1 MELSK
6 TSVAIWGTG
15 GRAIPAHG
23 STPCSAMACSSCA
36 QHAAVRPAQGPTA
49 HTNIKCYFFQV
60 IKGGFT
66 LINKNAFP
74 FKKHGYGGT
83 IIPSTSLMLSQH
95 FDKQPPHL
103 CILKERAQLS
113 SRRTQARCWPAETW
127 LPSSWHGGPSSP
139 LVPCSGWPCSP
150 RRCTSAHTAARGCV
164 LLCLPWAADSSRA
177 SAQPCWVLREFHK
190 RFGQGVCGIVSK
202 CRTKRIERIICC
214 QNVLTDI

>member
-74 FKKHGYGGT
+74 FKKHSYGGT

-113 SRRTQARCWPAETW
+113 SRRTQARCCLQRLHCHQADMVVPAV
-127 LPSSWHGGPSSP
+127 PSCPAQAGHAAHVAAHQLTLQPGAASFCACHGLQTLQGHQPNP
-139 LVPCSGWPCSP
+139 AGCSGNF
-150 RRCTSAHTAARGCV
+150 TS
-164 LLCLPWAADSSRA
+164 DSDRE
-177 SAQPCWVLREFHK
+177 SAGSFPNV
-190 RFGQGVCGIVSK
+190 GQK
-202 CRTKRIERIICC
+202 E
-214 QNVLTDI
+214 